1 MNKKILVCMVIYHRK
16 EGKKIEYLQVHFY
29 ITDLILKEN
38 NFFFVNPGFGV
49 TSSCCQYS
57 TTRSHEIV
65 LTVKFNTE
73 NGAVQNMS
81 LSLSPFSRFLV
92 CND

>member
-38 NFFFVNPGFGV
+38 NFFFVNPGFGGFV
-49 TSSCCQYS
+49 S
-57 TTRSHEIV
+57 E
-65 LTVKFNTE
+65 L
-73 NGAVQNMS
+73 
-81 LSLSPFSRFLV
+81 PPLV
-92 CND
+92 VSIAPPEVMKLF